1 MNFRPTDVIHG
12 MLNFNKRIMSE
23 GTPEDNAYYDMREFR
38 QKLFF
43 THISYENLQEL
54 FQRWAIGYNKGDYL
68 AIVQRYLSNMIEFIT
83 GLRGITNYIYTRMDD
98 RIPSIVGSTNI
109 RNHLITET
117 FRPEF
122 PFKHKKIYYITQS
135 RDGYLIHSVKK
146 AKELYETITGALLDE
161 EIICKADDAVIQY
174 LNNLYGK
181 GSTFAV
187 RMSVYDYNSHITK
200 MEINTLYEGP
210 ELYLDICEE
219 IDRDA
224 FIFENPIIFSDDII
238 QWFAYF
244 DLTEIKYIQEIPE
257 LSFATIMEEDQ
268 IYAYPETSFD
278 AYIRLIEDAASSSI
292 VSSIKILLYRIGK
305 DSKLIDLLCSAS
317 KNGKF
322 VHVNQE
328 MEAFGEQI
336 NVQWK
341 QRLEDSG
348 VYVTT
353 YKRGELKVHA
363 KATLITFVDGTRIAQ
378 IGTGNYNPSTTT
390 QYTDLSYYTSDS
402 FICDEVDKLFQM
414 LTGTKQEFTSEYF
427 LVTRQNCKE
436 VLLQKI
442 REESWKK
449 EDGYICMKCNAL
461 EDSEIIEALKDAEH
475 AGCKMDIIVRGM
487 NRFFP
492 QQSSNQRIRQ
502 ITYTWEKLEHSRVYC
517 FGKDNPTI
525 YIGSLDLVENKMEQ
539 RIEILVL
546 VDGIKCYQYL
556 AEYLNQYITNT
567 SVAWKRVLGGSDLF
581 VRNDIY
587 LNLVKEYGQYMY
599 DFMGE

>member
-1 MNFRPTDVIHG
+1 MNFRPTDVING

-23 GTPEDNAYYDMREFR
+23 GTPDENTNYSMREFR

-43 THISYENLQEL
+43 THIAYENLQEL
-54 FQRWAIGYNKGDYL
+54 FQRWAVSYNKGDYL

-83 GLRGITNYIYTRMDD
+83 RLRGITNYNYTRMDD
-98 RIPSIVGSTNI
+98 CIPAIVESTGI
-109 RNHLITET
+109 QKHLVTET
-117 FRPEF
+117 LRPEF
-122 PFKHKKIYYITQS
+122 PFRHKKIYYITES
-135 RDGYLIHSVKK
+135 RDGYIIHSMKK
-146 AKELYETITGALLDE
+146 ASDLYKRITEDLLKE

-174 LNNLYGK
+174 LNKIYGE
-181 GSTFAV
+181 GSTFAI
-187 RMSVYDYNSHITK
+187 RMSVYDYDSHITK
-200 MEINTLYEGP
+200 MEVNPLYEGP
-210 ELYLDICEE
+210 ELYLDICED

-224 FIFENPIIFSDDII
+224 FIFENPIIFSDDIL

-244 DLTEIKYIQEIPE
+244 DLTEIKYVQEIPN
-257 LSFATIMEEDQ
+257 LSFISIMNEDQ
-268 IYAYPETSFD
+268 LHAYPETSFD
-278 AYIRLIEDAASSSI
+278 AYMNLLEDAANSSV

-305 DSKLIDLLCSAS
+305 DSKLIDLLCTAS
-317 KNGKF
+317 RNGKF
-322 VHVNQE
+322 IHVNLE

-336 NVQWK
+336 NARWK
-341 QRLEDSG
+341 QELEDAG

-363 KATLITFVDGTRIAQ
+363 KATLITFVNGTRIAQ
-378 IGTGNYNPSTTT
+378 IGTGNYNQATTT
-390 QYTDLSYYTSDS
+390 QYTDLSYYTSDPS
-402 FICDEVDKLFQM
+402 ICDEVDKLFRM
-414 LTGTKQEFTSEYF
+414 LSGTKQEFTSEQF

-442 REESWKK
+442 REETWKK
-449 EDGYICMKCNAL
+449 NDGYICIKCNAL
-461 EDSEIIEALKDAEH
+461 EDPDIIEALKDAEH

-492 QQSSNQRIRQ
+492 QQSSNRRIRQ

-525 YIGSLDLVENKMEQ
+525 YLGSLDLVENKMEN

-546 VDGIKCYQYL
+546 IDSIKCYQYL
-556 AEYLNQYITNT
+556 ADYLNHYITNT
-567 SVAWKRVLGGSDLF
+567 SIAWKRVLGGSDLF
-581 VRNDIY
+581 VRNDVY